1 MLLHTPLPIPFSKI
15 SQQELQIEKAFS
27 GARPQ
32 FHLDQRLEDSV
43 LRGQQIMRSRDR
55 GQGERDTPREIRR
68 GSETQMQERTR
79 DKGDGNRKTD
89 SSTKTGRD

>member
-43 LRGQQIMRSRDR
+43 LRGQQIVRSRDR
-55 GQGERDTPREIRR
+55 DQGERDTPREIRR